1 MHAID
6 FYFDPI
12 SPFAYLA
19 FHQLPK
25 TLEGQSVVV
34 RYKPVL
40 FGAIL
45 QANEQKGP
53 AEIAGKREWTY
64 RQVLWLAKQM
74 GLPMTMPAAHPFN
87 PLGILRALMGAV
99 EEDGAVNRYL
109 AGEALDHV
117 WTTGED
123 PAEAS
128 VVYAFSEHV
137 MTHISQRGGT
147 PLTPDAVKLRLRQ
160 NTEAALAAGVFG
172 VPTAVVNGHAFWGLD
187 GLPLL
192 ADYLTDPTPFDDP
205 QGTWQRMVDLPIGIK
220 RQ

>member
-45 QANEQKGP
+45 QANGQKGP

-99 EEDGAVNRYL
+99 EEDGEVNRYL

-128 VVYAFSEHV
+128 VVSAFSEHV

-147 PLTPDAVKLRLRQ
+147 PLTPD
-160 NTEAALAAGVFG
+160 
-172 VPTAVVNGHAFWGLD
+172 AVVNGHAFWGLD